1 MNRSPELADHEETLT
16 RGCGWVDVSQRTLIE
31 VQGHD
36 RTSFLHNLTTN
47 DIRALK
53 TDSGCETFLANV
65 QGRIVGHGWVFCLSD
80 QLWLAT
86 VPGQTNALISHLDR
100 YLIREDVKLVDRA
113 GRSSQL
119 LLAGPHTGK
128 SLAQLG
134 TPPPEVA
141 LSHNR
146 LVLADTPVDAFH
158 VPAWASHAT
167 LLVLPS
173 GDRARVI
180 AALESVGVTQCAAE
194 AVESQRV
201 QAAFPAYGQDISTEN
216 LPQEVDRDQHAISF
230 TKGCYLGQ
238 ETVARIDALGHV
250 NRLLKSLSWDDAS
263 ELPPVAMPLQ
273 CEGKTVGQVTSVC
286 WGSAAGKAVG
296 LGYVRREHSS
306 EGTELDT
313 DLGPAR
319 VIPPRRHAS

>member
-1 MNRSPELADHEETLT
+1 M
-16 RGCGWVDVSQRTLIE
+16 G
-31 VQGHD
+31 
-36 RTSFLHNLTTN
+36 
-47 DIRALK
+47 
-53 TDSGCETFLANV
+53 
-65 QGRIVGHGWVFCLSD
+65 
-80 QLWLAT
+80 
-86 VPGQTNALISHLDR
+86 VPR
-100 YLIREDVKLVDRA
+100 YVACPSI
-113 GRSSQL
+113 
-119 LLAGPHTGK
+119 GK
-128 SLAQLG
+128 SCTRDCRFGIGGGHTVRRRSGGIPTG
-134 TPPPEVA
+134 T
-141 LSHNR
+141 S
-146 LVLADTPVDAFH
+146 
-158 VPAWASHAT
+158 
-167 LLVLPS
+167 
-173 GDRARVI
+173 RV
-180 AALESVGVTQCAAE
+180 S
-194 AVESQRV
+194 S
-201 QAAFPAYGQDISTEN
+201 YGQDISTEN

-319 VIPPRRHAS
+319 VIPRRRHAS